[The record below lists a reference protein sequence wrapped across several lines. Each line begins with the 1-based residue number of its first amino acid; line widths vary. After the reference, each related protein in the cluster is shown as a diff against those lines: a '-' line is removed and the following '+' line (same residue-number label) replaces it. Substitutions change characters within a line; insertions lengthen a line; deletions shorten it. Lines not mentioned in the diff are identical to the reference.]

1 MTLFKS
7 LLVAITLLALS
18 ACTVLEN
25 IESSPMTSQ
34 LITNQITLRF
44 IASSDSPIER
54 ASQVRERIAEIRD
67 KFDGGQTYTLADISQ
82 AVRKK
87 IDWQAMSPADQELLD
102 FALTRANTA
111 LTELIGEGV
120 VDPDDRETIG
130 TLLTWIDNAA
140 LRVR

>member
-1 MTLFKS
+1 MLFIKS
-7 LLVAITLLALS
+7 AVVAITLLALS
-18 ACTVLEN
+18 GCAAFEH
-25 IESSPMTSQ
+25 IESSPMTTQ

-44 IASSDSPIER
+44 IASSDSPVER
-54 ASQVRERIAEIRD
+54 ASKVRERIAEIRGQ
-67 KFDGGQTYTLADISQ
+67 FDGDQTYTLADISQ

-111 LTELIGEGV
+111 LTDLIGEGV
-120 VDPDDRETIG
+120 VDPGGRETIG

-140 LRVR
+140 MRVR